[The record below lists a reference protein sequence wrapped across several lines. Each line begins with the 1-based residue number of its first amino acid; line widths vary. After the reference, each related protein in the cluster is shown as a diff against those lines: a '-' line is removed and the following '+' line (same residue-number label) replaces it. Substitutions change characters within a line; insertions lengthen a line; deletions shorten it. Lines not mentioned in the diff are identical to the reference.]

1 METNINRIKEDIET
15 IAQFNATPGKG
26 ITRFSY
32 SPEDKQAREYFIKE
46 FERLG
51 LKVKVDGVGNIRAR
65 LEGADPNLPVVMS
78 GSHIDTVL
86 HGGKFD
92 GMVGS
97 VGALEVVRTL
107 VENKIKTK
115 HPVEAVIFV
124 EEEGSNFGSSMAG
137 SKVMIGKY
145 KLEDIKTIK
154 NDRGITMYDMAQ
166 NFGLDPDKV
175 ETDVIKPNEIKAMIE
190 LHVEQGGILDDEKI
204 SVGIVEAI
212 AGSKWFKVEFEG
224 VPNHAGATPMH
235 LRQDPMAAASKVIA
249 EVEKITTQKAFSTTV
264 GTVGKIICQPNIP
277 NCIPQKVMFTIDIR
291 DVYPQGI
298 QIVASEIKK
307 NIDTAAKQN
316 KVKASMQLMGE
327 SDAIKLSEKV
337 VDVIEQNAIKFKI
350 DYRRMN
356 SGAVHDSSLLAG
368 ITNVGMIFVPS
379 INGRSHVPEENTDFK
394 DIKLGCD
401 LLLAAILDLA
411 N

>member
-1 METNINRIKEDIET
+1 METNLKRIKEDIEK
-15 IAQFNATPGKG
+15 ISNFNATPGHG

-32 SPEDKQAREYFIKE
+32 SPEDKQAREYFMQQFKQ
-46 FERLG
+46 LG
-51 LKVKVDGVGNIRAR
+51 LRVKVDGVGNIRAR
-65 LEGADPNLPVVMS
+65 LEGTDPDLSVVMS

-97 VGALEVVRTL
+97 VGALEAVRTL
-107 VENKIKTK
+107 VDNKIKTK
-115 HPVEAVIFV
+115 HPVEVVIFA

-137 SKVMIGKY
+137 SKAMIGKY
-145 KLEDIKTIK
+145 KLKDIKSIK
-154 NDRGITMYDMAQ
+154 NDKGISMYDMAR

-175 ETDVIKPNEIKAMIE
+175 EMDVIKPDEIKAMIE

-212 AGSKWFKVEFEG
+212 AGSKWFKIEFEG

-235 LRQDPMAAASKVIA
+235 LRRDPMVAASKVIA
-249 EVEKITTQKAFSTTV
+249 EVEKITKQKAFSTTV

-277 NCIPQKVMFTIDIR
+277 NCIPEKVIFTVDIR
-291 DVYPQGI
+291 DVYPKGI
-298 QIVASEIKK
+298 EIVANEVKK
-307 NIDTAAKQN
+307 IVEAAAKEN
-316 KVKASMQLMGE
+316 KVKSSMELMGE
-327 SDAIKLSEKV
+327 SDAIKLSKNV
-337 VDVIEQNAIKFKI
+337 VDLIEEKAVKLGV
-350 DYRRMN
+350 DHRRMN

-368 ITNVGMIFVPS
+368 VTDVGMIFVPS
-379 INGRSHVPEENTDFK
+379 INGRSHVPEEKTDFE